1 MQHVLHYR
9 QPLHNIIMLK
19 DHPDFTPQ
27 QPQLFAGRTGNFLAV
42 DVYMTSAGDYQLI
55 DRSQQGG
62 LARSGRTDN
71 SDKFSG
77 ADLQTDIMQSADL
90 IAINFLDM
98 LHF

>member
-9 QPLHNIIMLK
+9 QPLHKIIMLK

-27 QPQLFAGRTGNFLAV
+27 KPQLFAGRTGNFLAV

-62 LARSGRTDN
+62 LARSGRTYN

-77 ADLQTDIMQSADL
+77 SDLQTDIMQSADL

>member
-9 QPLHNIIMLK
+9 QPLHKIIMLK

-55 DRSQQGG
+55 NRSQQGG

-71 SDKFSG
+71 SDKFS
-77 ADLQTDIMQSADL
+77 ALTSRL
-90 IAINFLDM
+90 ISCKART
-98 LHF
+98 

>member
-9 QPLHNIIMLK
+9 QPLHKIIMLK

-42 DVYMTSAGDYQLI
+42 DVYMTSAGEYQLI
-55 DRSQQGG
+55 DRSQQSG
-62 LARSGRTDN
+62 LARSVSTDN
-71 SDKFSG
+71 RDKLSCSE
-77 ADLQTDIMQSADL
+77 LHTDIMQSADL